1 MDIRKIKKLIEMLQT
16 SDLREIEVKEGEE
29 SVRIARG
36 GIVSPTEEYVISNQ
50 ATQAIKTTTEEIH
63 IDDSNASGNQ
73 IKSPI
78 VGTFYRKPAP
88 DKPPFVEVG
97 DHVEKGQVVCI
108 VEAMK
113 MMNEIKSDFSGTI
126 KSINVEDGTPV
137 EFDQNLITV
146 N

>member
-1 MDIRKIKKLIEMLQT
+1 MDIRKIKKLIEMLQA

-36 GIVSPTEEYVISNQ
+36 AVSLPNEEYLISSKAAQ
-50 ATQAIKTTTEEIH
+50 TVKPTTGEIN
-63 IDDSNASGNQ
+63 IDDSYTSGNH

-88 DKPPFVEVG
+88 DKAPYVEVG
-97 DHVEKGQVVCI
+97 DHIEKGLVVCI

-146 N
+146 S

>member
-1 MDIRKIKKLIEMLQT
+1 MYKRQA

-36 GIVSPTEEYVISNQ
+36 GVSSPTEEYVISNQ
-50 ATQAIKTTTEEIH
+50 ATQAIKTTTEEINV
-63 IDDSNASGNQ
+63 DDSNTSGNH

-146 N
+146 S

>member
-1 MDIRKIKKLIEMLQT
+1 MDIRKIKKLIEMLQA

-63 IDDSNASGNQ
+63 IDDSHASGNH

-146 N
+146 S

>member
-1 MDIRKIKKLIEMLQT
+1 MDIRKIKKLIEMLQA

-50 ATQAIKTTTEEIH
+50 ATQAVKTTTEKIH
-63 IDDSNASGNQ
+63 IDDSNTSGNH

-97 DHVEKGQVVCI
+97 DHIEKGQVVCI

-146 N
+146 S

>member
-1 MDIRKIKKLIEMLQT
+1 MDIRKIKKLIEMLQA

-36 GIVSPTEEYVISNQ
+36 GVSSPTEEYVISNQ
-50 ATQAIKTTTEEIH
+50 ATQAVKTTTEEIH
-63 IDDSNASGNQ
+63 IDDSNTLGNH

-146 N
+146 S

>member
-1 MDIRKIKKLIEMLQT
+1 MDIRKIKKLIEMLQA

-36 GIVSPTEEYVISNQ
+36 GVSSPKEEYVISNQ
-50 ATQAIKTTTEEIH
+50 ATQAVKSSIEEID
-63 IDDSNASGNQ
+63 INDSNASGNH

-146 N
+146 S

>member
-1 MDIRKIKKLIEMLQT
+1 MDIRKIKKLIEMLQA

-63 IDDSNASGNQ
+63 IDDSNASGNH

-146 N
+146 S

>member
-1 MDIRKIKKLIEMLQT
+1 MDIRKIKKLIEMLQA

-36 GIVSPTEEYVISNQ
+36 GVSSPTEEYVISNQ
-50 ATQAIKTTTEEIH
+50 ATQAIKTTNEKIH
-63 IDDSNASGNQ
+63 IDDSNASGNH

-146 N
+146 S

>member
-1 MDIRKIKKLIEMLQT
+1 MDIRKIKKLIEMLQA

-36 GIVSPTEEYVISNQ
+36 GIISPTEEYVISNQ
-50 ATQAIKTTTEEIH
+50 ATQAVNTTTEEIH
-63 IDDSNASGNQ
+63 IDDSNTSGNH

-146 N
+146 S